1 LHTPPPPFF
10 APFSAVVPLTLIHRH
25 RFPYRTE
32 VPPPY
37 RHLVVPN
44 SPISQP
50 TTLQRCSR
58 C

>member
-50 TTLQRCSR
+50 TTLQR
-58 C
+58 